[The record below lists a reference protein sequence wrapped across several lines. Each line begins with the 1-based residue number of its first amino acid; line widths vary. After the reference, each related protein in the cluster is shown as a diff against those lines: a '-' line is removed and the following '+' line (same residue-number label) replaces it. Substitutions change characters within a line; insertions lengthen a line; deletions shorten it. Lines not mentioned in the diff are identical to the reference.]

1 MGETILVMGAAQVE
15 AMATKR
21 VNTVNVFCHQRGVAL
36 ITVLLVMV
44 IAIAAVTHAITR
56 DQIAITRSGALLAN
70 TQLAEFVAGAEAW
83 ARVALEKDFEE
94 DKAATDAADHALEA
108 WAAPAL
114 QFNPDNGKIRIN
126 IKDLNSCFNV
136 NTLRDSSNPNSAE
149 FKIFQRL
156 VRNVT
161 GKSDLARAIADWIDT
176 GDIPL
181 STGTE
186 DDGYLGREIAH
197 RTPDT
202 LISDISELSV
212 VQGMEAEDWQ
222 KLAPFLCAL
231 PKSDTLININLA
243 PRELIEAVEPAVN
256 WSKLEQSRESGDILR
271 STGDLPLYN
280 IRTNAN
286 RFDVHSQYF
295 IARIAVQLGDTGD
308 YRQYWET
315 ALWLDDSDGKA
326 KVLQRQRRTFSLAM
340 MQELLDGDDTRE

>member
-1 MGETILVMGAAQVE
+1 MRAFG
-15 AMATKR
+15 
-21 VNTVNVFCHQRGVAL
+21 HQRGVAL

-44 IAIAAVTHAITR
+44 IAIAAVTHAIIR

-70 TQLAEFVAGAEAW
+70 TQLAEFVGGAEAW

-94 DKAATDAADHALEA
+94 DKAAADSADHALEA

-136 NTLRDSSNPNSAE
+136 NTLHDGRDPNSAE
-149 FKIFQRL
+149 FKILLQL

-161 GKSDLARAIADWIDT
+161 GKSDLAGAIADWVDT
-176 GDIPL
+176 GDTPR
-181 STGTE
+181 STATE
-186 DDGYLGREIAH
+186 DDGYLGREMAH

-202 LISDISELSV
+202 LISDISELSS

-231 PKSDTLININLA
+231 PESDTKININLA
-243 PRELIEAVEPAVN
+243 TRELIEAVDPAVDMA
-256 WSKLEQSRESGDILR
+256 KLEQLRESDGILHD
-271 STGDLPLYN
+271 SGDLADLN
-280 IRTNAN
+280 ISKTTYFA
-286 RFDVHSQYF
+286 FHSKYF